1 MGRPKK
7 EVTAEAAPKKTRKA
21 KKVVTDRSQIKSRGV
36 RKLDDSQV
44 LDIVAR
50 WTKGAK
56 QSHLAKEYGVA
67 NPTISA
73 IVHGR
78 TYVWLTGIGLEEVRQ
93 AA

>member
-7 EVTAEAAPKKTRKA
+7 EVTAEKKPRKA
-21 KKVVTDRSQIKSRGV
+21 KKVVTDKSQVKSRGV
-36 RKLDDSQV
+36 RKLSDAQV

-50 WTKGAK
+50 WRNGAK

-67 NPTISA
+67 NPSIAA

-78 TYVWLTGIGLEEVRQ
+78 TYVWLTGIGVEEIRQ